1 MSVTA
6 VPIRPIKRGSL
17 TKLWLGIALVVAIAA
32 GVAWAGT
39 RGAREAALTNV
50 EFLAANADNGG
61 VVTTPSGLQY
71 KVLERGSGRRAQAT
85 DLALIEYEGRLRD
98 GTVFDTSARAGGPVP
113 LPVAGSIPGFSEGL
127 QLMNAGS
134 RYRFWIPS
142 ELAYGPQ
149 SPGPAIPPDS
159 LLVFDVTL
167 RDVRPLPPGAGG
179 MFGGQ

>member
-1 MSVTA
+1 M
-6 VPIRPIKRGSL
+6 
-17 TKLWLGIALVVAIAA
+17 
-32 GVAWAGT
+32 
-39 RGAREAALTNV
+39 
-50 EFLAANADNGG
+50 
-61 VVTTPSGLQY
+61 
-71 KVLERGSGRRAQAT
+71 
-85 DLALIEYEGRLRD
+85 RD

-134 RYRFWIPS
+134 RYRLWIPS